1 MATYGNM
8 FEGTVTPKSVTKY
21 NGHRGITDWGNVAQ
35 FDYYKKGY
43 AFLVLLRMPVFINKL
58 AEKNNDISNLITNYK
73 HIIEHEFLGLE
84 GLDNITS
91 ETLEISDGIGT
102 LNLHTKTIEQS
113 AATITLT
120 GYREHSG
127 AIISKVHELI
137 LKGISDGRSQVKH
150 YHGLIESGEL
160 EKDPANE
167 VMSMMYIVT
176 DDTTLKIE
184 RAFALLAAQP
194 TSSELSMYN
203 VTRGD
208 ITYQELGVEFNCFVT
223 SGRDITARA
232 QGLLNDL
239 KIVRNEDN
247 MVYTGPHSTSAP
259 TGVNTINFSSK
270 SRTAQQPT
278 K

>member
-1 MATYGNM
+1 MNNPFA
-8 FEGTVTPKSVTKY
+8 GTIVPKSVTKY

-35 FDYYKKGY
+35 FNYYKKGY
-43 AFLVLLRMPVFINKL
+43 AFLILLRMPIFINKL
-58 AEKNNDISNLITNYK
+58 CEKNNDIANLVTNYK

-91 ETLEISDGIGT
+91 ETLEISDGIGSI
-102 LNLHTKTIEQS
+102 NLHNKTVEQS

-127 AIISKVHELI
+127 AVISKVHELI
-137 LKGISDGRSQVKH
+137 LKGIYDGRSQVKH
-150 YHGLIESGEL
+150 YHGLIQDGTL

-208 ITYQELGVEFNCFVT
+208 VTYQELGVEFNCFVT
-223 SGRDITARA
+223 SGRDITERA
-232 QGLLNDL
+232 QALLDDL
-239 KIVRNEDN
+239 KIVRNEDDFI
-247 MVYTGPHSTSAP
+247 YTGPHSTYAP
-259 TGVNTINFSSK
+259 TGKTTINYNSAPRK
-270 SRTAQQPT
+270 AQQPSI
-278 K
+278 